1 MQQVHAK
8 KFLGQHFLTDL
19 NVARRIAETLT
30 QGPVLEIGPG
40 MGVLTQFLLKNPDID
55 LTAIELDRES
65 VAYLKEWYPELK
77 LIEGDF
83 LKLDLNKLYPEGE
96 FCVIGNYPYNI
107 SSQIFFKVLD
117 YKDRIPV
124 CSGMIQKEVAERL
137 ASRPGKKAY
146 GILSVLLQAW
156 YDIEYLFTVDEH
168 VFNPPPK
175 VKSAVVRLCRNSRH
189 ELGCD
194 EALFK
199 TVVKTAFNQR
209 RKQMRN
215 SLQGIVGKGNPIL
228 NNEIFTKR
236 PEQLSVEE
244 FINLTKLID
253 LLDVSDKTED
263 TLEGFLKIDIQEDE
277 EMEEIEMSSRY
288 IQTDDSIVANS
299 NFLKE
304 NFEVEPVNFILKN
317 NILVTTRDVDL
328 ESFNE
333 TVKKMFVNTRNF
345 PSGYHVL
352 VALME
357 TRVEKDADLIEDTTD
372 MITALSGEIN
382 ATDQVD
388 EDVLIQIKDLQEKVT
403 VIRQNIMEC
412 GVRGVLVLLVAA
424 AKMDKQRVISN
435 LLKCDFFPEE
445 LQPRLTMVIKDINSL
460 FDYTRFGFDR
470 LDYLQDTFLGL
481 VNIEQNKIIKIFT
494 VINIIFLPPT
504 LIASMFGMNFLD
516 VPKMGWI
523 KGFGFTLVLMIIFNA
538 LILLIFKKKK
548 WL

>member
-1 MQQVHAK
+1 M
-8 KFLGQHFLTDL
+8 
-19 NVARRIAETLT
+19 
-30 QGPVLEIGPG
+30 
-40 MGVLTQFLLKNPDID
+40 
-55 LTAIELDRES
+55 
-65 VAYLKEWYPELK
+65 
-77 LIEGDF
+77 
-83 LKLDLNKLYPEGE
+83 
-96 FCVIGNYPYNI
+96 
-107 SSQIFFKVLD
+107 
-117 YKDRIPV
+117 
-124 CSGMIQKEVAERL
+124 
-137 ASRPGKKAY
+137 
-146 GILSVLLQAW
+146 
-156 YDIEYLFTVDEH
+156 
-168 VFNPPPK
+168 
-175 VKSAVVRLCRNSRH
+175 
-189 ELGCD
+189 
-194 EALFK
+194 
-199 TVVKTAFNQR
+199 
-209 RKQMRN
+209 
-215 SLQGIVGKGNPIL
+215 
-228 NNEIFTKR
+228 
-236 PEQLSVEE
+236 
-244 FINLTKLID
+244 
-253 LLDVSDKTED
+253 
-263 TLEGFLKIDIQEDE
+263 
-277 EMEEIEMSSRY
+277 
-288 IQTDDSIVANS
+288 ANS

-403 VIRQNIMEC
+403 IIRQNI
-412 GVRGVLVLLVAA
+412 
-424 AKMDKQRVISN
+424 MDKQRVISN

-523 KGFGFTLVLMIIFNA
+523 PGFGFTLVLMIIFNA